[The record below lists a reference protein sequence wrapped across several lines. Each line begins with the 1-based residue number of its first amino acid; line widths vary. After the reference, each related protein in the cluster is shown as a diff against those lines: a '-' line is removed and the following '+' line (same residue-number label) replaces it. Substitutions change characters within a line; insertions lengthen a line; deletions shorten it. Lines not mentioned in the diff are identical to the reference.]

1 VLAWAYYSDQGW
13 PLVSGPRVVAVL
25 AFCLSVISLA
35 IGSRSLAKKLDD
47 LTLLDRFARLR
58 VPGSFILMVWVLVT
72 ANTVVLGVL
81 VGFIGVMWLGSTI
94 HHALV
99 REPSPPS

>member
-1 VLAWAYYSDQGW
+1 M
-13 PLVSGPRVVAVL
+13 VAVL

-72 ANTVVLGVL
+72 GSEVVLGVL